1 MKNINFADVIW
12 QLVNLGLLIL
22 IVYLIVSFIRSY
34 IKRGKQRKEM
44 EQKIN
49 ELSERIKDF
58 K

>member
-44 EQKIN
+44 EQKTN
-49 ELSERIKDF
+49 
-58 K
+58 